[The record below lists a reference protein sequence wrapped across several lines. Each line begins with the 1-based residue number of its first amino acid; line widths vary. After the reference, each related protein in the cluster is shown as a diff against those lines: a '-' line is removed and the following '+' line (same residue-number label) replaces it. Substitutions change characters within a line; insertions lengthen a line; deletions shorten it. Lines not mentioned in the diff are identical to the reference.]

1 MSKNIKLVVCN
12 EPQNCQLV
20 KELEAERDR
29 FKQREI
35 ELSKGWKRLHSE
47 NEDLRARL
55 AEAEKILDKF
65 FKTPADKWIVTEK
78 YGLLYA
84 LGEVRDALRGE
95 TEGK

>member
-1 MSKNIKLVVCN
+1 MRKLSERIEEKLCMLPLRERELWAHYVD
-12 EPQNCQLV
+12 EV
-20 KELEAERDR
+20 KVLER
-29 FKQREI
+29 
-35 ELSKGWKRLHSE
+35 
-47 NEDLRARL
+47 RL

-95 TEGK
+95 TEGE